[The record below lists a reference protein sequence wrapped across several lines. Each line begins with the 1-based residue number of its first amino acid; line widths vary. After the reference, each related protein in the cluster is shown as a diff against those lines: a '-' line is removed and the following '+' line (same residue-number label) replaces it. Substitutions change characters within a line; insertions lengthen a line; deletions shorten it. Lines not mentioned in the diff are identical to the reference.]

1 MKKLLTLFAAVFFL
15 AILSFAYSTAQDGVA
30 PEAQAVPSAD
40 SLVADLPAIGGI
52 SPVSSVGD
60 VAEAS
65 PVSALTT
72 APSGDL
78 GTLNFYAYRPV
89 NGSLTPAEMAA
100 LANGQVNFS
109 LAPYPNVK
117 VRVTQDGNPV
127 AEFVTDEN
135 GFAPVND
142 FPAGDNYLA
151 AARDEATGNYGVEA
165 FSVHYD
171 ESRQVSLCTLLISD
185 GLMRIPCDSL
195 NRQAEMIQPAVGDYA
210 QPGYYGGGVG
220 WWPLA
225 GLAGLLGL
233 IEPASPSKKTEAKDK
248 TKD

>member
-1 MKKLLTLFAAVFFL
+1 MKKLLTLFAAAFFL
-15 AILSFAYSTAQDGVA
+15 AILSFAYSIAQDGTA

-40 SLVADLPAIGGI
+40 SLVADLPAIGGV
-52 SPVSSVGD
+52 SPVGEIVE
-60 VAEAS
+60 AEGIS
-65 PVSALTT
+65 PVSALTSI
-72 APSGDL
+72 PSGDL
-78 GTLNFYAYRPV
+78 GTLHFYVYRPV
-89 NGSLTPAEMAA
+89 SGSLTPAEMAA

-109 LAPYPNVK
+109 IAPYPNVK
-117 VRVTQDGNPV
+117 VKITLDGNPV
-127 AEFVTDEN
+127 ADFVTDGN
-135 GFAPVND
+135 GSATIND
-142 FPAGDNYLA
+142 FPAHDNYMA
-151 AARDEATGNYGVEA
+151 SAFDEVTGNYGVEV

-171 ESRQVSLCTLLISD
+171 ESRQASLCTLLVSD

-195 NRQAEMIQPAVGDYA
+195 NRQVEMVQPAAGDYA

-233 IEPASPSKKTEAKDK
+233 IQPASPSKKTETSDK

>member
-1 MKKLLTLFAAVFFL
+1 MKKLLTLFAAAFFL
-15 AILSFAYSTAQDGVA
+15 AILSFAYSIAQDGAA
-30 PEAQAVPSAD
+30 PEVQAVPSAD

-52 SPVSSVGD
+52 SPVSDIVD
-60 VAEAS
+60 AEGIS
-65 PVSALTT
+65 PVSALTS

-78 GTLNFYAYRPV
+78 GTLNFYVYRPI
-89 NGSLTPAEMAA
+89 NGSLSTADMAA

-109 LAPYPNVK
+109 IAPYPNVK
-117 VRVTQDGNPV
+117 VEITLDGNPV

-135 GFAPVND
+135 GSASVQD
-142 FPAGDNYLA
+142 FPAHDNYLA
-151 AARDEATGNYGVEA
+151 AAHDEATGNYGVEA

-171 ESRQVSLCTLLISD
+171 ESRQVSLCTILISD

-195 NRQAEMIQPAVGDYA
+195 NRQAEMVQPAAGDYA

>member
-1 MKKLLTLFAAVFFL
+1 MKKLLTLFAAAFFL
-15 AILSFAYSTAQDGVA
+15 AILSVAYSIAQDGAA

-60 VAEAS
+60 VAEVS
-65 PVSALTT
+65 PVTALTT

-151 AARDEATGNYGVEA
+151 AAHDEATGNYGVEA

-171 ESRQVSLCTLLISD
+171 ESRQVSLCTVLISD
-185 GLMRIPCDSL
+185 GLMRIPCDSI
-195 NRQAEMIQPAVGDYA
+195 NRQTEMIQPAAGDYA